1 MKTDLHPT
9 YNKQATF
16 KCACGSEFKV
26 GSTLENFETELCNNC
41 HPFYTGKQKIVDT
54 ARRLEKFEKKMAGK
68 SESLVSKKEK
78 KAKVRAKKAA
88 TSGSRPSESEEPDTK
103 KSAKS
108 ETEKK

>member
-9 YNKQATF
+9 YHKEAVF

-78 KAKVRAKKAA
+78 KAKVRAKK
-88 TSGSRPSESEEPDTK
+88 EERG
-103 KSAKS
+103 AKS
-108 ETEKK
+108 EAEKK